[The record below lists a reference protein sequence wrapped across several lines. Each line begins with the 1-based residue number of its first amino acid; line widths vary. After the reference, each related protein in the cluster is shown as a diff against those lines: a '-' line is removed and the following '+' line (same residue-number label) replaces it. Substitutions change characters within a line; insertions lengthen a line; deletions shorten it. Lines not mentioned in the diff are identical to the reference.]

1 MKGHKNYTIK
11 KYEKGGLVETK
22 EYKDGKTVTKKE
34 ESYGETFMAGNRTT
48 VDDPLAPIKLG
59 GTTNVLKRV
68 LGMDY
73 KKLSDTKP
81 HLGLNPTKDKAEPK

>member
-1 MKGHKNYTIK
+1 MKGYKNYTIK

-48 VDDPLAPIKLG
+48 VDNPIAPVTLG
-59 GTTNVLKRV
+59 GTRNVLKRV

-81 HLGLNPTKDKAEPK
+81 HLGLDPTKDKAEPK

>member
-1 MKGHKNYTIK
+1 MPGYKNYTIK

-22 EYKDGKTVTKKE
+22 SYKDGKTVTTKE
-34 ESYGETFMAGNRTT
+34 ESYSDTFMAGNRAT

-59 GTTNVLKRV
+59 GTTNVIKRV

-73 KKLSDTKP
+73 KKLSETKP
-81 HLGLNPTKDKAEPK
+81 HIGLNPTKDKPKPQ